1 MTTHKFRA
9 GQQVTLAP
17 DRNYGLRK
25 RTFKVV
31 RLLPEVRGV
40 YQYRVKSVA
49 DGHERVLLE
58 SDLI

>member
-1 MTTHKFRA
+1 MATHKFRT

-17 DRNYGLRK
+17 NRNYGLRGG
-25 RTFKVV
+25 TFKVV
-31 RLLPEVRGV
+31 RLLPEERGV
-40 YQYRVKSVA
+40 CQYRVKSVT